1 MNRIKVMHIASFNGN
16 IGDNANHNGFRRK
29 LGDSF
34 NCDIKYD
41 EIEIREFYQSWNIR
55 DFNSEEFIKLCNSY
69 VLIVIGGGNFFEL
82 KWDYSYTGSTINI
95 SNDTLNKIKTP
106 ILFHAVGCDIAKG
119 TSESNINKFEN
130 FLNIVTN
137 SSKYL
142 VSVRNDGSYDIIH
155 KLYGDKYH
163 KKIIRVP
170 DGAFFL
176 KTKTFKFPEVN
187 KNLKSVGIN
196 IVSDMK
202 DIRFG
207 KKINDGIRYD
217 DFINGLARVVNNF
230 LEKNREY
237 QIIFFPHIYSDL
249 IAIGELLEKIDDRF
263 RRTRIVVAPCLTG
276 RGSEEY
282 IFGLY
287 KECEFIL
294 AMRFHSNVCSIAQG
308 IPTIGLSSYK
318 KIHNLYSEMNL
329 LDRVI
334 YVNTKGF
341 EGRLVKHIEYTIE
354 NLGQIRYR
362 YRKVLVHIENESH
375 EFYQKVMIWAKKN
388 CII

>member
-1 MNRIKVMHIASFNGN
+1 MHIASFNGN

-29 LGDSF
+29 LRDSLK
-34 NCDIKYD
+34 CDIKYD
-41 EIEIREFYQSWNIR
+41 EIEMREFYQSWNIKN
-55 DFNSEEFIKLCNSY
+55 FNSEEFIELCNSY
-69 VLIVIGGGNFFEL
+69 DLIIIGGGNYFEL

-95 SNDTLNKIKTP
+95 SNDSLNKIKTP
-106 ILFHAVGCDIAKG
+106 ILFNALGCDIAQG
-119 TSESNINKFEN
+119 TNESNINKFEN
-130 FLNIVTN
+130 FLDIITN

-142 VSVRNDGSYDIIH
+142 VSVRNDGSYSTIH
-155 KLYGDKYH
+155 KLYGDKYD
-163 KKIIRVP
+163 KKIIKVP

-176 KTKTFKFPEVN
+176 KTKTFMFPEIN

-196 IVSDMK
+196 IVCDMK

-207 KKINDGIRYD
+207 KKIKNGIRYD
-217 DFINGLARVVNNF
+217 EFINGLARVVNNF
-230 LEKNREY
+230 LEKNIEY
-237 QIIFFPHIYSDL
+237 QIIFFPHIYSDI

-308 IPTIGLSSYK
+308 IPTICLSSYK
-318 KIHNLYSEMNL
+318 KEQCVYSEINL
-329 LDRVI
+329 LDRVV

-341 EGRLVKHIEYTIE
+341 EERLVKRIEDTIE
-354 NLGQIRYR
+354 NIDQIRYK
-362 YRKVLVHIENESH
+362 YKKVLVHIESESH